1 MVDTYKNMTTMCYTL
16 VSTTK
21 HKKKKVGIV
30 YRATSSS
37 YFSGVATFSLGHS
50 LYSLSSDA
58 VARGRAILCVI
69 KDTQGDKGQTEDP
82 KEQIQY
88 FG

>member
-1 MVDTYKNMTTMCYTL
+1 MLRNQVVDTYRNMATMCYTF

-30 YRATSSS
+30 YRATTSS

-50 LYSLSSDA
+50 LYSLRADAITGGTWQSDT
-58 VARGRAILCVI
+58 LC
-69 KDTQGDKGQTEDP
+69 DEGYSG
-82 KEQIQY
+82 
-88 FG
+88 